1 MKKLES
7 GSFLSKEFSLAK
19 EVTRNRVNRITSK
32 KIAHLLTDFQE
43 VTYLPSSS
51 PASATTQSENSF
63 AIQTHVILSLT

>member
-19 EVTRNRVNRITSK
+19 EVTRNRVN
-32 KIAHLLTDFQE
+32 FQE

-63 AIQTHVILSLT
+63 AIQTHVILSPT